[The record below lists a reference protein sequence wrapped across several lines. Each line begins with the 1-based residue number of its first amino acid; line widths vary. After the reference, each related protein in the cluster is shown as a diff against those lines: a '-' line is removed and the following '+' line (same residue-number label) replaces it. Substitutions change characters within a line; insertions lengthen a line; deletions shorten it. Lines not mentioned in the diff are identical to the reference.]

1 MNERDDGWSADA
13 DRGRAD
19 AGLRSVAS
27 TVYLLQALSFLFGV
41 TAIIA
46 VVINYLRMSDARGTW
61 VESHFVWQIRTFW
74 FQLLWIVIGWA
85 TVFLLVGFVIWG
97 LVYLWTLYRVVKG
110 WLNLVDDRPMY
121 AEDA

>member
-1 MNERDDGWSADA
+1 MNERGEGWSADA
-13 DRGRAD
+13 DRGGGD
-19 AGLRSVAS
+19 AGLKSVAS

-41 TAIIA
+41 TSVIG
-46 VVINYLRMSDARGTW
+46 VFINYLRMKDARGSW
-61 VESHFVWQIRTFW
+61 VESHFVWQMRTFW

-85 TVFLLVGFVIWG
+85 TAFLLVGLVIWG

-121 AEDA
+121 AEGA